1 MSTESIRPT
10 QSDPH
15 LNPDFLLFAQHG
27 WHDTNK
33 AMTALARQLVG
44 ANIPVVAPRLGL
56 VQTWLRI
63 EPLIQKLEAIAH
75 QAIAHYPH
83 TPLRIVG
90 HSMGGLMWL
99 ELLHRHPEW
108 QAQVHSLVLVG
119 SPVGGA
125 DLGRLIDPFSFGIGI
140 AADLGKNR
148 RAMAEAIAQSIPILV
163 IAGDVDDGS
172 DGTVPLTCTQVAH
185 AQFVKL
191 TGIRHASLK
200 AHPRVAATILDFWQ
214 DFQTGESILVND
226 LIQHLRAIPG
236 MTDGHPRGIK
246 RSRVVAQFPNG
257 SSLRTWRNSVGI
269 NHVFLES
276 ATGQCLYAGFVGW
289 PHADDLRR
297 ELEAL
302 CQTVQPTEQP
312 F

>member
-1 MSTESIRPT
+1 MSTESPQPT
-10 QSDPH
+10 QSDQQ

-27 WHDTNK
+27 WHDTNRS
-33 AMTALARQLVG
+33 MMALAAQLVG
-44 ANIPVVAPRLGL
+44 ANIPVIAPSLGL

-63 EPLIQKLEAIAH
+63 EPLIQKMEAIAR
-75 QAIAHYPH
+75 QTIAHYPH

-125 DLGRLIDPFSFGIGI
+125 DLGRLIDPLSIGIGI
-140 AADLGKNR
+140 AADLGKSR
-148 RAMAEAIAQSIPILV
+148 RAMAEAIAQRVPTLV

-172 DGTVPLTCTQVAH
+172 DGTVPVTCTQIAH

-191 TGIRHASLK
+191 ANIRHASLK

-214 DFQTGESILVND
+214 DFQIGESILVND
-226 LIQHLRAIPG
+226 LIQQLRAIPG

-246 RSRVVAQFPNG
+246 QSRVLVQFPNG
-257 SSLRTWRNSVGI
+257 SSLRTWRNPAGI

-289 PHADDLRR
+289 PHTEDLRR
-297 ELEAL
+297 GLETL
-302 CQTVQPTEQP
+302 CQTLQPAEP
-312 F
+312 